1 MIATQ
6 TGALCGAGSDE
17 GDVRVLSATNRYG
30 ALAALAMAVALP
42 GCANLDFDSS
52 GGWFSKPLDVTGRS
66 GGYAYLELQENRR
79 QRVIG
84 PNELVDGSGA
94 CPPASAPAAA
104 PTAPGAT
111 PAAPANGASTLG
123 EAVALGMSE
132 CDVVNRAGQPS
143 AVQLGKNP
151 NGDRTAVLTFNS
163 GPRPGIYHFERGAL
177 MEMDRTAMP
186 ALAQT
191 PAAPKKKPIKSA
203 KNNQT

>member
-1 MIATQ
+1 MIGTQ
-6 TGALCGAGSDE
+6 TGASVEPVRTE
-17 GDVRVLSATNRYG
+17 GTYAVLSATNRYG
-30 ALAALAMAVALP
+30 ALVALAMAVALP

-52 GGWFSKPLDVTGRS
+52 AGWFSKPLDVTGRS
-66 GGYAYLELQENRR
+66 GGFAYSELQENRR
-79 QRVIG
+79 QRAIG

-94 CPPASAPAAA
+94 CPPPPAPAAVPA
-104 PTAPGAT
+104 APGAT
-111 PAAPANGASTLG
+111 PAAPADGTSILG

-151 NGDRTAVLTFNS
+151 NGDRTAVLTYNS
-163 GPRPGIYHFERGAL
+163 GPRPGVYHFERGAL

-186 ALAQT
+186 AQAQT